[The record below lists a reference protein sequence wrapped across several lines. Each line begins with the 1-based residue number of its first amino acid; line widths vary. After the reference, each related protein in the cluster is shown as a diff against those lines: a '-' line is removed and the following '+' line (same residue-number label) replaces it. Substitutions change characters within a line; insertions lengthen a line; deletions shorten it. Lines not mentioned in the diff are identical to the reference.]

1 MQIIT
6 PIEITDD
13 ILTSPIAEPDI
24 SAGEVAWVDPNAFME
39 IDNVNYEIYSSVA
52 YGGSVYHFTSS
63 ADVVEVDCSSHLV
76 TVHSNAIP
84 FYSGAIYAAQVTK
97 SGIVYGC
104 GVTGSAITKLDLST
118 MTATNLGVT
127 TQIFYCSSVIYDE
140 SIYFLGRNETVG
152 GSGSFLKINVITD
165 NTEYLSSTS
174 VGTYTDCISIAGV
187 IYGID
192 YFGNMV
198 KLNTDTDTI
207 SVFNHGYK
215 GLRCVSLGFDG
226 FVYAS
231 GDYGVIIKIDV
242 ENESGEIAALSS
254 GELRVSYLDPSGSIY
269 FVGIASGSTGA
280 FLNVNRFDV
289 GNQSNSVIVSIGV
302 SNPNV
307 EMNAIQYCNR
317 EIITAGKGY
326 DNICVFGCDY
336 TDGEQVVGLD
346 SHGLYQAAASTRSN
360 PVIGSG
366 LTPPS
371 WVKVSATNKYKM
383 FDYSINTA
391 SSSIGDIQLL
401 PAQTATTLSMYGMS
415 NVASVN
421 IIVKENSSSGA
432 EIYNETKDLTLPTP
446 VDDMIANEAL
456 YRSKV
461 MFSDLPVF
469 ANPWINIVINRADTA
484 ENWSIGDIA
493 IGNARTMGVVVYQ
506 SSTSR
511 TSYDSVETDDFGNET
526 IISRPSAEYTT
537 FELSLQPIYAD
548 YVERILKDSLNKPRV
563 YIGDKGN
570 NEKLFTFGYYERS
583 PVTYVSP
590 SLCETTLKVRGLV

>member
-24 SAGEVAWVDPNAFME
+24 SQGEVEWFDKSIPEYYSDIPNYGGYITSTLAENGNVFFAGSDIGVIKPNGDTEFIMSSVRSFFCSAAYGGYVYLAGAGGNFKKMDSTSFSISDLTISSSGAIRVAIAASNGFIYFASDSDIVILNPVDDSTEIVSVA
-39 IDNVNYEIYSSVA
+39 IDNVMSVIEGADGKLYFSNRGYSNNSELYSFDTELKTIEKIA
-52 YGGSVYHFTSS
+52 DLTGDFSGSVMGN
-63 ADVVEVDCSSHLV
+63 DG
-76 TVHSNAIP
+76 N
-84 FYSGAIYAAQVTK
+84 FYFAGRAGYIGMYNTTTLTPSRFGSINGWVYSLENSIG
-97 SGIVYGC
+97 SGIFAVGQDAAENGRISIIDTLSQSVSDIYLDTTRGYG
-104 GVTGSAITKLDLST
+104 I
-118 MTATNLGVT
+118 
-127 TQIFYCSSVIYDE
+127 TQIKNRGDKYVFC
-140 SIYFLGRNETVG
+140 FR
-152 GSGSFLKINVITD
+152 
-165 NTEYLSSTS
+165 STS
-174 VGTYTDCISIAGV
+174 VGSIEAP
-187 IYGID
+187 Y
-192 YFGNMV
+192 
-198 KLNTDTDTI
+198 
-207 SVFNHGYK
+207 
-215 GLRCVSLGFDG
+215 
-226 FVYAS
+226 
-231 GDYGVIIKIDV
+231 
-242 ENESGEIAALSS
+242 
-254 GELRVSYLDPSGSIY
+254 
-269 FVGIASGSTGA
+269 
-280 FLNVNRFDV
+280 DV
-289 GNQSNSVIVSIGV
+289 GNLVISADTHKTYSATADNYDDPVAGV
-302 SNPNV
+302 
-307 EMNAIQYCNR
+307 
-317 EIITAGKGY
+317 
-326 DNICVFGCDY
+326 D
-336 TDGEQVVGLD
+336 
-346 SHGLYQAAASTRSN
+346 
-360 PVIGSG
+360 
-366 LTPPS
+366 LTPPT
-371 WVKVSATNKYKM
+371 WVEVSATNKYKM

-391 SSSIGDIQLL
+391 SSSVGDIQLL
-401 PAQTATTLSMYGMS
+401 PAQTTTTLSMYGMS

-432 EIYNETKDLTLPTP
+432 EIYNVTKDLTLPTP

-469 ANPWINIVINRADTA
+469 ANPWINIVINRADTV

-583 PVTYVSP
+583 PITYVSP